1 MNKTE
6 KAIYELLKKSV
17 LFRDEKGIYTIFPQK
32 LLIKASGKS
41 ERTIR
46 YVLKNLEDQKYII
59 RIMYQEV
66 NLMKFYF
73 LKEEDL
79 TGLEIIDR
87 SENCPPSSENCSPS
101 SENCPPSSENCS
113 PSSENCPPSFENCS
127 PSSENCPP
135 SSENCPPSFENCSP
149 SFENCSP
156 SSENCSPSSEN
167 CPPSLENCTPP
178 PENEPYSKDE
188 NIERINTK
196 KIDGVAFPLDK
207 VNSTLWYGFPVGE
220 VKDLKAESDK
230 DSRKGKQASILLL
243 LDFQALNGV
252 NISRELTV
260 YDKWVWNACANL
272 NEQGHKAFTAEQIY
286 QAMGNEGRPNSK
298 TKEKILDSVETLS
311 RARVTID
318 NTEEHEL
325 YPNYD
330 RLKATFPLLDTE
342 ICIAYSRGQI
352 VEDAIRII
360 QSPKLFEFAEDRHQI
375 TKLPINVL
383 ESPLNKTE
391 DNLLLSDYLLMRI
404 SKMRNSKYITRT
416 ILLDT
421 IYQKCCIETY
431 KQKQRLPEKIEKI
444 LNHYKELEWI
454 KDFQITEREIIIITF

>member
-6 KAIYELLKKSV
+6 KVIYELLKKSV

-41 ERTIR
+41 ERTVR
-46 YVLKNLEDQKYII
+46 NSLKELEEQGYII
-59 RIMYQEV
+59 RELHREV
-66 NLMKFYF
+66 NLLRIYF
-73 LKEEDL
+73 LKEETL
-79 TGLEIIDR
+79 TGGEIIDHF
-87 SENCPPSSENCSPS
+87 ENCPSPLENDRPPL
-101 SENCPPSSENCS
+101 ENCPS
-113 PSSENCPPSFENCS
+113 PKNHIPPITTE
-127 PSSENCPP
+127 
-135 SSENCPPSFENCSP
+135 
-149 SFENCSP
+149 
-156 SSENCSPSSEN
+156 
-167 CPPSLENCTPP
+167 
-178 PENEPYSKDE
+178 
-188 NIERINTK
+188 IINTQK
-196 KIDGVAFPLDK
+196 LSSVNFPLDK

-431 KQKQRLPEKIEKI
+431 KQKQRLPKKIEKI

>member
-6 KAIYELLKKSV
+6 KVIYELLKKSV

-32 LLIKASGKS
+32 LLIQASGKS
-41 ERTIR
+41 ERTVQ
-46 YVLKNLEDQKYII
+46 YSLKSLEEQKYIV

-79 TGLEIIDR
+79 TGIEIIDR
-87 SENCPPSSENCSPS
+87 SENCTPSLENCT
-101 SENCPPSSENCS
+101 
-113 PSSENCPPSFENCS
+113 
-127 PSSENCPP
+127 
-135 SSENCPPSFENCSP
+135 
-149 SFENCSP
+149 
-156 SSENCSPSSEN
+156 
-167 CPPSLENCTPP
+167 PSLENCTPP

>member
-87 SENCPPSSENCSPS
+87 SENCSPS
-101 SENCPPSSENCS
+101 SENCPPSS
-113 PSSENCPPSFENCS
+113 
-127 PSSENCPP
+127 
-135 SSENCPPSFENCSP
+135 
-149 SFENCSP
+149 ENCSP

>member
-1 MNKTE
+1 M
-6 KAIYELLKKSV
+6 
-17 LFRDEKGIYTIFPQK
+17 
-32 LLIKASGKS
+32 
-41 ERTIR
+41 
-46 YVLKNLEDQKYII
+46 
-59 RIMYQEV
+59 
-66 NLMKFYF
+66 
-73 LKEEDL
+73 
-79 TGLEIIDR
+79 
-87 SENCPPSSENCSPS
+87 
-101 SENCPPSSENCS
+101 

-127 PSSENCPP
+127 
-135 SSENCPPSFENCSP
+135 
-149 SFENCSP
+149 
-156 SSENCSPSSEN
+156 
-167 CPPSLENCTPP
+167 PSLENCTPP

-431 KQKQRLPEKIEKI
+431 KPSK
-444 LNHYKELEWI
+444 
-454 KDFQITEREIIIITF
+454 

>member
-6 KAIYELLKKSV
+6 KAIYELLKKGV

-87 SENCPPSSENCSPS
+87 SENCSPS
-101 SENCPPSSENCS
+101 LENCPPSSENCS
-113 PSSENCPPSFENCS
+113 PSLENCS
-127 PSSENCPP
+127 
-135 SSENCPPSFENCSP
+135 
-149 SFENCSP
+149 
-156 SSENCSPSSEN
+156 
-167 CPPSLENCTPP
+167 PSLENCTPP

>member
-6 KAIYELLKKSV
+6 KAIYELLKKGV

-32 LLIKASGKS
+32 LLIQASGKS
-41 ERTIR
+41 ERTVQ
-46 YVLKNLEDQKYII
+46 YGLKSLENQKYII

-79 TGLEIIDR
+79 TGLEIIDS
-87 SENCPPSSENCSPS
+87 SENCTPSSENDTLSLENATLSSENCTPS
-101 SENCPPSSENCS
+101 SENDTPSLENATLSSENCT
-113 PSSENCPPSFENCS
+113 
-127 PSSENCPP
+127 
-135 SSENCPPSFENCSP
+135 
-149 SFENCSP
+149 
-156 SSENCSPSSEN
+156 
-167 CPPSLENCTPP
+167 PSLENTTTSSESCTPSKNYLP
-178 PENEPYSKDE
+178 PITTE
-188 NIERINTK
+188 IINTQK
-196 KIDGVAFPLDK
+196 LSSVNFPLDK

-230 DSRKGKQASILLL
+230 DSRKGNQANIILL
-243 LDFQALNGV
+243 LDFEALNGV

-272 NEQGHKAFTAEQIY
+272 KDQGHDVLTAEQIY
-286 QAMGNEGRPNSK
+286 KAMGNTGRPNAK
-298 TKEKILDSVETLS
+298 TKEKIMESIETIS

-318 NTEEHEL
+318 TTEEHDL
-325 YPNYD
+325 YPKYE
-330 RLKATFPLLDTE
+330 RVKATFPLLATE
-342 ICIAYSRGQI
+342 TCTAYARGQV
-352 VEDAIRII
+352 VECAIRII
-360 QSPKLFEFAEDRHQI
+360 EAPKLFAFAENRQQV
-375 TKLPINVL
+375 TRLPLNVL
-383 ESPLNKTE
+383 DSPISKTD

-421 IYQKCCIETY
+421 IYQRCCIETY
-431 KQKQRLPEKIEKI
+431 KQKQRLPEKIERI

-454 KDFQITEREIIIITF
+454 KDFKLTEREIEIITF

>member
-87 SENCPPSSENCSPS
+87 SENCSPS

-113 PSSENCPPSFENCS
+113 PSLENCS
-127 PSSENCPP
+127 PSL
-135 SSENCPPSFENCSP
+135 
-149 SFENCSP
+149 
-156 SSENCSPSSEN
+156 EN

>member
-6 KAIYELLKKSV
+6 KVIYELLKKSV

-41 ERTIR
+41 ERTVQ
-46 YVLKNLEDQKYII
+46 YSLKSLEDQKYIV

-87 SENCPPSSENCSPS
+87 SENCTSPL
-101 SENCPPSSENCS
+101 
-113 PSSENCPPSFENCS
+113 
-127 PSSENCPP
+127 
-135 SSENCPPSFENCSP
+135 
-149 SFENCSP
+149 
-156 SSENCSPSSEN
+156 EN
-167 CPPSLENCTPP
+167 CPPSLENCTPSLESAP
-178 PENEPYSKDE
+178 PSSESCTSPLENDRPSLE
-188 NIERINTK
+188 NCPSPKNHIPPITTEIINTQK
-196 KIDGVAFPLDK
+196 LSSVNFPLDK

-230 DSRKGKQASILLL
+230 DSRKGNQANIILL
-243 LDFQALNGV
+243 LDFEALNGV

-272 NEQGHKAFTAEQIY
+272 KDQGHDVLTAEQIY
-286 QAMGNEGRPNSK
+286 KAMGNTGRPNAK
-298 TKEKILDSVETLS
+298 TKEKIMESVETIS
-311 RARVTID
+311 RARVTI
-318 NTEEHEL
+318 NTTEEHEL
-325 YPNYD
+325 YPKYE
-330 RLKATFPLLDTE
+330 RVKATFPLLATE
-342 ICIAYSRGQI
+342 TCTAYARGQV
-352 VEDAIRII
+352 VEGAIRII
-360 QSPKLFEFAEDRHQI
+360 EAPKLFAFAENRQQV
-375 TKLPINVL
+375 TRLPLNVL
-383 ESPLNKTE
+383 DSPISKTD

-421 IYQKCCIETY
+421 IYQKCGIDS
-431 KQKQRLPEKIEKI
+431 KMKRSRLPEKITTI
-444 LNHYKELEWI
+444 LDHYKSIGWI
-454 KDFQITEREIIIITF
+454 KDYKLTNREIEITTNET

>member
-87 SENCPPSSENCSPS
+87 SENCPPSS
-101 SENCPPSSENCS
+101 
-113 PSSENCPPSFENCS
+113 
-127 PSSENCPP
+127 
-135 SSENCPPSFENCSP
+135 
-149 SFENCSP
+149 ENCSP

-404 SKMRNSKYITRT
+404 SKMRNSKYITRI

-431 KQKQRLPEKIEKI
+431 KQKQRLPKKIEKI

>member
-87 SENCPPSSENCSPS
+87 SENCSPS

-113 PSSENCPPSFENCS
+113 PSLENCT
-127 PSSENCPP
+127 
-135 SSENCPPSFENCSP
+135 
-149 SFENCSP
+149 P
-156 SSENCSPSSEN
+156 SSENCS
-167 CPPSLENCTPP
+167 PP

>member
-101 SENCPPSSENCS
+101 LENCS
-113 PSSENCPPSFENCS
+113 PSL
-127 PSSENCPP
+127 
-135 SSENCPPSFENCSP
+135 
-149 SFENCSP
+149 
-156 SSENCSPSSEN
+156 EN

>member
-6 KAIYELLKKSV
+6 KAIYELLKKGV

-32 LLIKASGKS
+32 LLIQASGKS
-41 ERTIR
+41 ERTIQ
-46 YVLKNLEDQKYII
+46 YGLKSLEDQKYII

-87 SENCPPSSENCSPS
+87 SENCPPSS
-101 SENCPPSSENCS
+101 
-113 PSSENCPPSFENCS
+113 
-127 PSSENCPP
+127 
-135 SSENCPPSFENCSP
+135 
-149 SFENCSP
+149 ENCSP

-404 SKMRNSKYITRT
+404 SKMRNSKYITRI

>member
-87 SENCPPSSENCSPS
+87 SENCSPSSENCSPS
-101 SENCPPSSENCS
+101 SENCP
-113 PSSENCPPSFENCS
+113 
-127 PSSENCPP
+127 
-135 SSENCPPSFENCSP
+135 
-149 SFENCSP
+149 
-156 SSENCSPSSEN
+156 PSSEN

>member
-1 MNKTE
+1 M
-6 KAIYELLKKSV
+6 
-17 LFRDEKGIYTIFPQK
+17 
-32 LLIKASGKS
+32 
-41 ERTIR
+41 
-46 YVLKNLEDQKYII
+46 
-59 RIMYQEV
+59 
-66 NLMKFYF
+66 
-73 LKEEDL
+73 
-79 TGLEIIDR
+79 
-87 SENCPPSSENCSPS
+87 
-101 SENCPPSSENCS
+101 
-113 PSSENCPPSFENCS
+113 
-127 PSSENCPP
+127 
-135 SSENCPPSFENCSP
+135 
-149 SFENCSP
+149 
-156 SSENCSPSSEN
+156 
-167 CPPSLENCTPP
+167 
-178 PENEPYSKDE
+178 
-188 NIERINTK
+188 
-196 KIDGVAFPLDK
+196 
-207 VNSTLWYGFPVGE
+207 
-220 VKDLKAESDK
+220 KAESDK

-421 IYQKCCIETY
+421 IYQKCDIDS
-431 KQKQRLPEKIEKI
+431 KMKRARLPEKIEKI

>member
-32 LLIKASGKS
+32 LLIQASGKS
-41 ERTIR
+41 ERTVQ
-46 YVLKNLEDQKYII
+46 YGLKSLENQKYII

-79 TGLEIIDR
+79 TGLEIIDS
-87 SENCPPSSENCSPS
+87 SENCTPSSENDTLSLENATLS
-101 SENCPPSSENCS
+101 SENCT
-113 PSSENCPPSFENCS
+113 
-127 PSSENCPP
+127 
-135 SSENCPPSFENCSP
+135 
-149 SFENCSP
+149 
-156 SSENCSPSSEN
+156 
-167 CPPSLENCTPP
+167 PSLENTTTSSESCTPSKNYLP
-178 PENEPYSKDE
+178 PITTE
-188 NIERINTK
+188 IINTQK
-196 KIDGVAFPLDK
+196 LSSVNFPLDK

-230 DSRKGKQASILLL
+230 DSRKGNQANIILL
-243 LDFQALNGV
+243 LDFEALNGV

-272 NEQGHKAFTAEQIY
+272 KDQGHDVLTAEQIY
-286 QAMGNEGRPNSK
+286 KAMGNTGRPNAK
-298 TKEKILDSVETLS
+298 TKEKIMESIETIS

-318 NTEEHEL
+318 TTEEHDL
-325 YPNYD
+325 YPKYE
-330 RLKATFPLLDTE
+330 RVKATFPLLATE
-342 ICIAYSRGQI
+342 TCTAYARGQV
-352 VEDAIRII
+352 VECAIRII
-360 QSPKLFEFAEDRHQI
+360 EAPKLFAFAENRQQV
-375 TKLPINVL
+375 TRLPLNVL
-383 ESPLNKTE
+383 DSPISKTD

-421 IYQKCCIETY
+421 IYQRCCIETY
-431 KQKQRLPEKIEKI
+431 KQKQRLPEKIERI

-454 KDFQITEREIIIITF
+454 KDFKLTEREIEIITF

>member
-6 KAIYELLKKSV
+6 KAIYELLKKGV

-87 SENCPPSSENCSPS
+87 SENCSPSSENCSPSLENCPPS

-113 PSSENCPPSFENCS
+113 PSSENCP
-127 PSSENCPP
+127 
-135 SSENCPPSFENCSP
+135 
-149 SFENCSP
+149 
-156 SSENCSPSSEN
+156 
-167 CPPSLENCTPP
+167 PP

>member
-1 MNKTE
+1 MVINKVNVYMTSEEIDKRSNLYYALFEQMKPLYEAREVYMISKYVKKCMLDVQEIENEAKKRYILALNGDKSAIIRDIKEILKAVTKEDFQNEIFSEEQLFPKPGDFLSLNNINKEKKYTEDYRNFCIYLTQILQAQIEAFQYYDFPLEEIEKLIEE
-6 KAIYELLKKSV
+6 KACKYYKRPESIDALPILRTKTGALPKVNTS
-17 LFRDEKGIYTIFPQK
+17 K
-32 LLIKASGKS
+32 LDSI
-41 ERTIR
+41 
-46 YVLKNLEDQKYII
+46 
-59 RIMYQEV
+59 
-66 NLMKFYF
+66 
-73 LKEEDL
+73 
-79 TGLEIIDR
+79 
-87 SENCPPSSENCSPS
+87 C
-101 SENCPPSSENCS
+101 
-113 PSSENCPPSFENCS
+113 
-127 PSSENCPP
+127 
-135 SSENCPPSFENCSP
+135 
-149 SFENCSP
+149 
-156 SSENCSPSSEN
+156 
-167 CPPSLENCTPP
+167 
-178 PENEPYSKDE
+178 
-188 NIERINTK
+188 
-196 KIDGVAFPLDK
+196 FPLDK

-230 DSRKGKQASILLL
+230 DSRKGNQANIILL
-243 LDFQALNGV
+243 LDFEALNGV

-431 KQKQRLPEKIEKI
+431 KQKQRLPKKIEKI

>member
-6 KAIYELLKKSV
+6 KAIYELLKKGV

-87 SENCPPSSENCSPS
+87 SENCPPSSENCP
-101 SENCPPSSENCS
+101 
-113 PSSENCPPSFENCS
+113 
-127 PSSENCPP
+127 
-135 SSENCPPSFENCSP
+135 
-149 SFENCSP
+149 
-156 SSENCSPSSEN
+156 
-167 CPPSLENCTPP
+167 PP

-230 DSRKGKQASILLL
+230 DSRKGNQANIILL
-243 LDFQALNGV
+243 LDFEALNGV

-272 NEQGHKAFTAEQIY
+272 KEQGHDVITAEQIY
-286 QAMGNEGRPNSK
+286 KAMGNTGRPNAK
-298 TKEKILDSVETLS
+298 TKEKIMESVETIS

-318 NTEEHEL
+318 TTEEHDL
-325 YPNYD
+325 YPKYE
-330 RLKATFPLLDTE
+330 RIKATFPLLATE
-342 ICIAYSRGQI
+342 TCTAYARGQI
-352 VEDAIRII
+352 VESAIKII
-360 QSPKLFEFAEDRHQI
+360 DSPKLFAFAENRQQV
-375 TKLPINVL
+375 TRLPLNVL
-383 ESPLNKTE
+383 DSPVSKTD
-391 DNLLLSDYLLMRI
+391 DNLLLSDYLLTRI

-421 IYQKCCIETY
+421 IYQKCGIDSRM
-431 KQKQRLPEKIEKI
+431 KKSRLPEKIERI

-454 KDFQITEREIIIITF
+454 KDFKITEREIEIITF

>member
-101 SENCPPSSENCS
+101 SENCPPS
-113 PSSENCPPSFENCS
+113 F
-127 PSSENCPP
+127 
-135 SSENCPPSFENCSP
+135 
-149 SFENCSP
+149 
-156 SSENCSPSSEN
+156 ENCSPSSEN

-421 IYQKCCIETY
+421 IYQKCDIDS
-431 KQKQRLPEKIEKI
+431 KMKRARLPEKIEKI